1 MTDPETS
8 GAATPIAEAV
18 RDPFI
23 EWMIAIDGAIGTA
36 MPIKGAGAI
45 AVADPQVGWMVAI
58 EGTMDVWN
66 TRVIFLNTL
75 SS

>member
-18 RDPFI
+18 RDPLI

-45 AVADPQVGWMVAI
+45 AVAD
-58 EGTMDVWN
+58 
-66 TRVIFLNTL
+66 L
-75 SS
+75 